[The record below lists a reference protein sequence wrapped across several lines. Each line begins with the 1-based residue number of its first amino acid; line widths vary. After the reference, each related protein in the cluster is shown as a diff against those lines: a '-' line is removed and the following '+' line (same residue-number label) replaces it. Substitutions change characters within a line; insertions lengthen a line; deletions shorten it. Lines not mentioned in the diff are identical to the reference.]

1 MAGMNVIPSPSII
14 FSANTSETS
23 TEIIGSGSGI
33 VSLGTGDYVILA
45 FCPVLT
51 ILHGRGGTG

>member
-1 MAGMNVIPSPSII
+1 VIPSPSII
-14 FSANTSETS
+14 FNANSSETS
-23 TEIIGSGSGI
+23 TEIIGSGAG
-33 VSLGTGDYVILA
+33 VANLGTADYVILA

>member
-1 MAGMNVIPSPSII
+1 MNVIPSPSII
-14 FSANTSETS
+14 FNANTSETS